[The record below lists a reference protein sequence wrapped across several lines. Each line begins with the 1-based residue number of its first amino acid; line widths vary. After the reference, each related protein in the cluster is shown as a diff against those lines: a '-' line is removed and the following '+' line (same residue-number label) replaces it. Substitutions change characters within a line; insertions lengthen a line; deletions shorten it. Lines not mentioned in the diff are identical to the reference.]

1 MLANF
6 QNYNNSSFAT
16 PSGTKCSLL
25 SPSVKHARPRERSQ
39 TQPPGS
45 VAPNVGVENPSRQ
58 TQSPLHTST
67 GGTETMNEKQKVN
80 NKESVTLRKPW
91 GGYRNPWENGKSTT
105 KSLPPLAG
113 GSNPGKTES
122 PQQRVGHPCK
132 PAGGSRNPWENG
144 KSTTNSPSR
153 NPKTLKE
160 TPSQD

>member
-25 SPSVKHARPRERSQ
+25 SPSVKHARPPGRSQ
-39 TQPPGS
+39 TQPPES
-45 VAPNVGVENPSRQ
+45 VAPNVGVENPTRQ

-80 NKESVTLRKPW
+80 TKESVTLRKPR
-91 GGYRNPWENGKSTT
+91 GGYRNPRENRKSTT

-113 GSNPGKTES
+113 GSNPG
-122 PQQRVGHPCK
+122 
-132 PAGGSRNPWENG
+132 ENG
-144 KSTTNSPSR
+144 KSTTKSRSPLQAGRRIKKPMGKRKVNS
-153 NPKTLKE
+153 K
-160 TPSQD
+160 